1 MFDPSL
7 QTIWGGNLTAV
18 FCDTG
23 WEHPDTYKHVND
35 VCLQMG
41 VRLITLKSKYDFVSL
56 AVHKKRFPSTNARFC
71 TSELKM
77 KPMIDYVLSL
87 KESCII
93 IQGIRAGESTAR
105 AAMEEECMY
114 FKSYFQPNKKGRTE
128 NYRSKDVKISAYH
141 KARGDQVEWYNP
153 LCKYDKVYAAKV
165 FTFTPDYNYYI
176 NANQIEKG
184 GTGYDI
190 EKVLPIEVDRL
201 QPDYSIYNIDS
212 NLSYGF
218 LTRGCPNRCKWC
230 VVPKK
235 EGKISPYMDIE
246 EITAGRKKA
255 ILMDNNILASN
266 YGLQQIEKIIKLGIK
281 VDFNQGLDA
290 RLITDEIARL
300 LAKVK
305 WIKRIRF
312 GCDTPGQIA
321 EVERASALI
330 DKYGYKGEYFLYCI
344 LMDFEESFARVNYWK
359 SKSRRFLPHCQP
371 FRDLNNPHQIIPQ
384 WHKDMAHWADR
395 KEIYMS
401 CDFKDFSPRKGFLCK
416 EYFKM
421 L

>member
-1 MFDPSL
+1 MKEITIGDKSL
-7 QTIWGGNLTAV
+7 MQISKE
-18 FCDTG
+18 DI
-23 WEHPDTYKHVND
+23 
-35 VCLQMG
+35 LQ
-41 VRLITLKSKYDFVSL
+41 L
-56 AVHKKRFPSTNARFC
+56 AVMQGCCAHLDFWNYPTLLEYDNTMFSDTVVISYKSTRKEDGIESIPLVFFFC
-71 TSELKM
+71 VS
-77 KPMIDYVLSL
+77 D
-87 KESCII
+87 
-93 IQGIRAGESTAR
+93 
-105 AAMEEECMY
+105 
-114 FKSYFQPNKKGRTE
+114 
-128 NYRSKDVKISAYH
+128 
-141 KARGDQVEWYNP
+141 
-153 LCKYDKVYAAKV
+153 
-165 FTFTPDYNYYI
+165 
-176 NANQIEKG
+176 
-184 GTGYDI
+184 
-190 EKVLPIEVDRL
+190 
-201 QPDYSIYNIDS
+201 
-212 NLSYGF
+212 LSYHYHRENV
-218 LTRGCPNRCKWC
+218 TEKWYG
-230 VVPKK
+230 
-235 EGKISPYMDIE
+235 ERYMDIE

-384 WHKDMAHWADR
+384 WQKDMAHWADR

-416 EYFKM
+416 EYFKI

>member
-1 MFDPSL
+1 MN
-7 QTIWGGNLTAV
+7 IG
-18 FCDTG
+18 
-23 WEHPDTYKHVND
+23 
-35 VCLQMG
+35 
-41 VRLITLKSKYDFVSL
+41 IL
-56 AVHKKRFPSTNARFC
+56 AVDSNFPNLA
-71 TSELKM
+71 LM
-77 KPMIDYVLSL
+77 
-87 KESCII
+87 
-93 IQGIRAGESTAR
+93 
-105 AAMEEECMY
+105 
-114 FKSYFQPNKKGRTE
+114 
-128 NYRSKDVKISAYH
+128 KISAYH

-190 EKVLPIEVDRL
+190 EKVLPVEVDRL

-330 DKYGYKGEYFLYCI
+330 DKYGYKGNISCI
-344 LMDFEESFARVNYWK
+344 ASLWTLKNRLRASTTGNLKAAVFFHIVN
-359 SKSRRFLPHCQP
+359 P
-371 FRDLNNPHQIIPQ
+371 FVI
-384 WHKDMAHWADR
+384 
-395 KEIYMS
+395 
-401 CDFKDFSPRKGFLCK
+401 
-416 EYFKM
+416 
-421 L
+421 